1 MPRENVT
8 VKANFGAVTEGKYAV
23 TVASIGV
30 GGSGKGSY
38 AAGETVRINAGAD
51 PFGHRFQ
58 NWTTESA
65 GVIFGNANSRATTFI
80 MPGSAVTVTANFAAV
95 PTYAVTIVSVGNGAS
110 ADSSYREGDTVTI
123 KAGEAPD
130 KKRFKDWTVTGGD
143 VTLANDTNTTT
154 TFIMPARAVAVTAN
168 FRDNTFKVTVSAG
181 AGATGDG
188 EYYPGDMV
196 SIKAGTPP
204 TGFTFGG
211 WTCSNSNVAFTDAN
225 SAATTF
231 IMPSAAVT
239 VFVNIGG
246 TFTDGRD
253 GQKYAAV
260 TIGGKLWMAENM
272 DYDTANGTGS
282 WCYGN
287 SADSCTKYGR
297 LYNWNTAMGGST
309 SSTANPSGVQG
320 VCPSGW
326 HLPSRVEWGEL
337 AKAAGGTGDYG
348 ASGTAGTKLK
358 STYGWNNNRNGTDDY
373 GFSALPGGLLKDG
386 KFGSVGNSSYWWTAT
401 EYGSGVAYHRGIYD
415 YYVAEYNN
423 DHKGIGL
430 SVRCVG
436 D

>member
-65 GVIFGNANSRATTFI
+65 GVIFGNANNRATTFV
-80 MPGSAVTVTANFAAV
+80 MPGNAVTVTANFYEV
-95 PTYAVTIVSVGNGAS
+95 PTYKVTVTSVGKGAS

-168 FRDNTFKVTVSAG
+168 FRDNTYTVTVSSVG
-181 AGATGDG
+181 AGATGGG
-188 EYYPGDMV
+188 EYYPGATV
-196 SIKAGTPP
+196 SITAGTLPS
-204 TGFTFGG
+204 GFTFNG
-211 WTCSNSNVAFTDAN
+211 WTCSNSNVAFSDAN
-225 SAATTF
+225 NAATTF
-231 IMPSAAVT
+231 IMPTAAVT
-239 VFVNIGG
+239 ITVNFGG

-260 TIGGKLWMAENM
+260 TIGGKLWMGENLNYEIA
-272 DYDTANGTGS
+272 DGTGS
-282 WCYGN
+282 WCYSN
-287 SADSCTKYGR
+287 NPENCAKYGR
-297 LYNWNTAMGGST
+297 LYNWST
-309 SSTANPSGVQG
+309 VRT
-320 VCPSGW
+320 VCPTGW
-326 HLPSRVEWGEL
+326 HLPSRAEWGKL
-337 AKAAGGTGDYG
+337 AIAAGGTGTYG
-348 ASGTAGTKLK
+348 AGGTAGKALK
-358 STYGWNNNRNGTDDY
+358 SKSGWKAYQGKNGNGTDDF
-373 GFSALPGGLLKDG
+373 GFSALPGGSYQGGVYYAGGDYG
-386 KFGSVGNSSYWWTAT
+386 YWWTAT
-401 EYGSGVAYHRGIYD
+401 EDDASGAYLRTMH
-415 YYVAEYNN
+415 YNDDDVN
-423 DHKGIGL
+423 EDTFNRKEDGF
-430 SVRCVG
+430 SVRCIG